1 MARLLLKEGA
11 DGSPNMFTGITPLY
25 AACLSGNADLVS
37 LMVQAVPQTINLA
50 SKMDKVT
57 PLHVAAGEGS
67 EEIIKILLQVPE

>member
-1 MARLLLKEGA
+1 MARRLLKEGA

-25 AACLSGNADLVS
+25 AACLSSNADLVS

-50 SKMDKVT
+50 SKMDKAT